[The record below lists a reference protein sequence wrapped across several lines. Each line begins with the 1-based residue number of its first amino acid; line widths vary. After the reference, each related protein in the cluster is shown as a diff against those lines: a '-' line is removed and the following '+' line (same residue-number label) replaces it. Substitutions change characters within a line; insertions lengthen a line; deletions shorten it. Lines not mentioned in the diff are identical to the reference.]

1 MGAREDYSKMKTF
14 RDGHGDVLRVIKWE
28 QGTVTFH
35 IQAWNGVVELDP
47 EDIEELINY
56 LSGADK

>member
-1 MGAREDYSKMKTF
+1 MGLEDYTKMKTF
-14 RDGHGDVLRVIKWE
+14 RDGHGDVLRVIKWV
-28 QGTVTFH
+28 QGTVTLN

-47 EDIEELINY
+47 KDVEELINY